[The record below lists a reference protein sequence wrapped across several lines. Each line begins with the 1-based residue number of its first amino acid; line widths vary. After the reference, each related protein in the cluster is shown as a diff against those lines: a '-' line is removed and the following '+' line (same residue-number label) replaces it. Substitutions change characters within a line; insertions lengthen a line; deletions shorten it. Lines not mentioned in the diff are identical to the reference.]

1 MKENPYKGDKKPRY
15 RLGKIF
21 TNHKSNKGLIFR
33 IHKELSKFK
42 GKKKANQK
50 RNWEEDMKRYCTE
63 DTIQDGRQAQQMM
76 TYIIFHQRNANE
88 NHTDHDTPIRM
99 IR

>member
-1 MKENPYKGDKKPRY
+1 MIHLKKKADILELIKVNKNFRSMKENPYKGDKKPRY

-42 GKKKANQK
+42 VKRKKKRPIRKEIGKK
-50 RNWEEDMKRYCTE
+50 T
-63 DTIQDGRQAQQMM
+63 
-76 TYIIFHQRNANE
+76 
-88 NHTDHDTPIRM
+88 
-99 IR
+99 